1 MWDEEYLDDEMAE
14 EFVVRKRA
22 EKMGIEDTPE
32 LRRFIAKRDSF
43 SISDEDLEKFA
54 DENNGWLHEN
64 RKEGF

>member
-22 EKMGIEDTPE
+22 EEMGIEDTPE
-32 LRRFIAKRDSF
+32 LRRFIAERDSF